1 MTTTYDAI
9 VYPSYPYAQAHPSHL
24 AAVARLFGLHTPD
37 LSRCRV
43 LELGCA
49 GGGNLLPMAVQ
60 YPDATFVGIDLS
72 ARQIDLGKKVVQTL
86 GLTNLDLRAASI
98 TDVTAD
104 WGLFDYIL
112 CHGVYSWVP
121 DAVQEHILRVCGTNL
136 SADGVGYVSYN
147 TYPGW
152 HMRGML
158 REIMCFHAARFT
170 QPEEQVKEARTLLD
184 FLTEASGGE
193 NSPHALLL
201 AQETQLLRQQSDSY
215 LYHEHLEEFNS
226 PCYFFEFAQKVR
238 AAGLQYLGDAAV
250 PTMFPRGYSPKVVD
264 TLNRLCRDLIQMEQ
278 YLDFVRNRMFRASLV
293 CRAGV
298 PLVRNIDAGVLED
311 LHLSSSAVRATGEAA
326 TAGPEGTA
334 HFALDGGGTVSTPDP
349 LLAAALDTLADVWPG
364 AVAFGE
370 IVRRMTAAE
379 RMTDTPTD
387 RQRLCGGLMS
397 LLLNGAVVATLDP
410 VECGATLSDTPD
422 VGPLARHHAEHE
434 GWVPTFR
441 HTVLR
446 LDEFGRRVVP
456 LLDGKTTRAA
466 VIDRLMDQFIR
477 GKLTL
482 HQDGARV
489 REVVRARELI
499 TAATA
504 AVLET
509 LRRGG
514 ALAG

>member
-1 MTTTYDAI
+1 MSTTYDEI
-9 VYPSYPYAQAHPSHL
+9 VYPSYPYAQSHPSHL
-24 AAVARLFGLHTPD
+24 ATVARLFGLRSPD
-37 LSRCRV
+37 LTRCRV

-49 GGGNLLPMAVQ
+49 GGGNLLPMAVR

-72 ARQIDLGKKVVQTL
+72 ARQVELGHKAIKTL

-104 WGLFDYIL
+104 WGTFDYIL

-121 DAVQEHILRVCGTNL
+121 DAVQEKIMDIFRNNL

-184 FLTEASGGE
+184 FLTEASSGE

-226 PCYFFEFAQKVR
+226 PCYFFEFTQKVR

-311 LHLSSSAVRATGEAA
+311 FYLSSSAVRATGEAA
-326 TAGPEGTA
+326 AAGPEGTA
-334 HFALDGGGTVSTPDP
+334 HFTLEGGGTVSTTDP

-364 AVAFGE
+364 AMPFDELAQ
-370 IVRRMTAAE
+370 RLATAG
-379 RMTDTPTD
+379 RLTDAPAD
-387 RQRLCGGLMS
+387 RQRLCGGVMN
-397 LLLNGAVVATLDP
+397 LLLNGAVITTLDAVGCTARP
-410 VECGATLSDTPD
+410 GDTPD
-422 VGPLARHHAEHE
+422 VGALARYLAEKE

-456 LLDGKTTRAA
+456 LLDGKNTTAA
-466 VIDRLMDQFIR
+466 VIDRLVDQFIS

-482 HQDGARV
+482 HREGTRV
-489 REVVRARELI
+489 RDVVRGRELI
-499 TAATA
+499 TTA
-504 AVLET
+504 VGGVMEN